1 MPPTRPDQARLAP
14 VADPDEQQRELMT
27 TAVQRGETP
36 LAIFA
41 TLAHNPGLLRRVS
54 ALGGRFLFR
63 SGLPD
68 RAREIVILRSAYRSG
83 SEYEFGQH
91 TIIGAAAG
99 LSEQE
104 IRRLARPDAGAGW
117 SDREQALLAMV
128 DELAAEDCVS
138 EATWARLREQYD
150 DAGLVEV
157 LLLPGFYRMLAGFL
171 NSAGVQRDDGV
182 PGWPDAGRLE

>member
-1 MPPTRPDQARLAP
+1 MPPTRPDHARLAP

-27 TAVQRGETP
+27 TALQRDESP

-41 TLAHNPGLLRRVS
+41 TMAHNPGLLRRVS

-63 SGLPD
+63 GTLPE

-91 TIIGAAAG
+91 TIIGGAAG
-99 LSEQE
+99 LSEEE
-104 IRRLARPDAGAGW
+104 IGRLARADAGSGW
-117 SDREQALLAMV
+117 SDREQALIAMV
-128 DELAAEDCVS
+128 DELAADDCVS
-138 EATWARLREQYD
+138 DRTWARLRGQYD

-157 LLLPGFYRMLAGFL
+157 LLLPGYYRMLAGFL
-171 NSAGVQRDDGV
+171 NSAGVQLDDGV
-182 PGWPDAGRLE
+182 PGWPDGQR